1 MELWE
6 AIRAL
11 LPGVDSTQYVGMQRS
26 CVWCGERI
34 TFVDVWR
41 HDDGSFYRQ
50 RCDECG
56 WLGAEQVDRICPNQ
70 MCLADGLRDDHVA
83 VPVLEADREAI
94 REGMRAA
101 QTTGGAGNG
110 K

>member
-1 MELWE
+1 MTMDLWGNL
-6 AIRAL
+6 R
-11 LPGVDSTQYVGMQRS
+11 PQYVGMQRS

-41 HDDGSFYRQ
+41 HDDGSHYRQ
-50 RCDECG
+50 RCEYCG
-56 WLGAEQVDRICPNQ
+56 WLGAERPDRICP
-70 MCLADGLRDDHVA
+70 MCADDRLHDDHVA